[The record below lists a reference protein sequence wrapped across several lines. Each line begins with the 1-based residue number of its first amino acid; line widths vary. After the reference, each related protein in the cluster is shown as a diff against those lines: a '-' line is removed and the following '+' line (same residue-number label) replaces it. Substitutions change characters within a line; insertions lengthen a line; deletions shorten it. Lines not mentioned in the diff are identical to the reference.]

1 MTSGSAA
8 RANRKLPELATMPRV
23 VGIIGGM
30 GPEATLDLMRRVLAK
45 TPAQDDQD
53 HIHLIVESNP
63 KIPSRIAHLI
73 EKTGA
78 DPTLE
83 LVRIA
88 RNLERA
94 GAEALAIPCNT
105 AHAYAP
111 SIRRAVSIP
120 LLDMVQL
127 TVDQISSSPIPSA
140 HIASSPTAGAQR
152 VQRVGLLASSA
163 VLATELYAKAFA
175 DHGIAVVH
183 PARQDDVMALI
194 RAVKRGE
201 TGLDIQAALGRTA
214 LDLANHVD
222 VLLVG
227 CSELSVISAGITA
240 PFVDSLDVQAQAI
253 VNFAGKTSVAQSPV
267 APS

>member
-1 MTSGSAA
+1 MTSLLAGHATP
-8 RANRKLPELATMPRV
+8 RRPELPMHRV

-45 TPAQDDQD
+45 TPAQGDQD

-73 EKTGA
+73 DGTGA
-78 DPTLE
+78 DPTPE
-83 LVRIA
+83 LIRIA
-88 RNLERA
+88 QNLQRA

-105 AHAYAP
+105 AHAYAH

-127 TVDQISSSPIPSA
+127 TVD
-140 HIASSPTAGAQR
+140 HIAGSRR
-152 VQRVGLLASSA
+152 VARVGLLASSA
-163 VLATELYAKAFA
+163 VLATELYAKSFTC
-175 DHGIAVVH
+175 HGIAIVH
-183 PARQDDVMALI
+183 PARQDEVMSLI
-194 RAVKRGE
+194 KAVKCGE
-201 TGLDIQAALGRTA
+201 TGPDAEAALARIA
-214 LDLANHVD
+214 LELANRAD

-227 CSELSVISAGITA
+227 CSELSVIAAGITA

-253 VNFAGKTSVAQSPV
+253 VNFAAST
-267 APS
+267 

>member
-1 MTSGSAA
+1 MTSASVA
-8 RANRKLPELATMPRV
+8 RVTPKQPELATMHRV

-30 GPEATLDLMRRVLAK
+30 GPEATLDLIRRVLAK

-73 EKTGA
+73 EGTGD
-78 DPTLE
+78 DPTPE
-83 LVRIA
+83 LIRIA
-88 RNLERA
+88 VNLQRA
-94 GAEALAIPCNT
+94 GAQALAIPCNT
-105 AHAYAP
+105 AHAYAH

-127 TVDQISSSPIPSA
+127 TVDQI
-140 HIASSPTAGAQR
+140 ASSRR
-152 VQRVGLLASSA
+152 VARVGLLASSA

-183 PARQDDVMALI
+183 PARQDEVMSLI
-194 RAVKRGE
+194 KAVKSGE
-201 TGLDIQAALGRTA
+201 TGLEIQASLARTA
-214 LDLANHVD
+214 HDLANHAD
-222 VLLVG
+222 VLLIG
-227 CSELSVISAGITA
+227 CSELSVIAAGITA

-253 VNFAGKTSVAQSPV
+253 VDFATSSSS
-267 APS
+267 AP

>member
-1 MTSGSAA
+1 MTSDSAA
-8 RANRKLPELATMPRV
+8 RASPRLPELATMPRV

-53 HIHLIVESNP
+53 HIHLLVESNP

-73 EKTGA
+73 EGTGD
-78 DPTLE
+78 DPTPE
-83 LVRIA
+83 LIRIA
-88 RNLERA
+88 LNLQRA
-94 GAEALAIPCNT
+94 GAQALAIPCNT
-105 AHAYAP
+105 AHAYAH

-127 TVDQISSSPIPSA
+127 TVDQI
-140 HIASSPTAGAQR
+140 ASSRR
-152 VQRVGLLASSA
+152 VARVGLLASSA

-183 PARQDDVMALI
+183 PSRQDEVMSLI
-194 RAVKRGE
+194 KAVKSGE
-201 TGLDIQAALGRTA
+201 TGLEIQASLARTA
-214 LDLANHVD
+214 HDLANHAD
-222 VLLVG
+222 VLLIG
-227 CSELSVISAGITA
+227 CSELSVIAAGITA

-253 VNFAGKTSVAQSPV
+253 VDFATSS
-267 APS
+267 AP

>member
-1 MTSGSAA
+1 MSMTSDSVA
-8 RANRKLPELATMPRV
+8 RATPKQPELATMHRV

-73 EKTGA
+73 EGTGD
-78 DPTLE
+78 DPTPE
-83 LVRIA
+83 LIRIA
-88 RNLERA
+88 VNLQRA
-94 GAEALAIPCNT
+94 GAQALAIPCNT
-105 AHAYAP
+105 AHAYAH

-127 TVDQISSSPIPSA
+127 TVDQI
-140 HIASSPTAGAQR
+140 AGSRR
-152 VQRVGLLASSA
+152 VARVGLLASSA

-175 DHGIAVVH
+175 DHGIAVMH
-183 PARQDDVMALI
+183 PARQDEVMSLI
-194 RAVKRGE
+194 KAVKGGE
-201 TGLDIQAALGRTA
+201 TGLEIQASLARTA
-214 LDLANHVD
+214 HDLANHAD

-227 CSELSVISAGITA
+227 CSELSVIAAGITT
-240 PFVDSLDVQAQAI
+240 PSVDSLDVQARAI
-253 VNFAGKTSVAQSPV
+253 VDFATSS
-267 APS
+267 AP